1 MSASKVSILI
11 NFTEI
16 QIEFRVFFQFL
27 FILLRL
33 GIYRLLKL
41 FFRYFRCFRLRI
53 IPIYMILSNWIF
65 LIACLYKLV
74 FDGSNQILGLGAI
87 EHPDFLSWTVRLRCL
102 VYHIFLRALINKLV
116 KLAISFHMNYLIMII
131 NICID
136 IDMDI
141 KYQFPV
147 NSPLDFL

>member
-74 FDGSNQILGLGAI
+74 FDGSN
-87 EHPDFLSWTVRLRCL
+87 
-102 VYHIFLRALINKLV
+102 
-116 KLAISFHMNYLIMII
+116 
-131 NICID
+131 
-136 IDMDI
+136 
-141 KYQFPV
+141 
-147 NSPLDFL
+147 

>member
-1 MSASKVSILI
+1 MWIIFLYFFGFVFEDKLSFRGQHYTFWLVCALVSFLVCLQYLLYLLLFNRKIWHELMSASKVSILI

-74 FDGSNQILGLGAI
+74 FDGSN
-87 EHPDFLSWTVRLRCL
+87 
-102 VYHIFLRALINKLV
+102 
-116 KLAISFHMNYLIMII
+116 
-131 NICID
+131 
-136 IDMDI
+136 
-141 KYQFPV
+141 
-147 NSPLDFL
+147 